1 MNENTFFAILFS
13 IIPITTLI
21 FCFLKD
27 IDENRRKK
35 TNSLLV
41 INCAIFLAPLM
52 FAYLFTRPNGNMW
65 NENGA
70 GAVLWFYLLL
80 LPACF
85 VAQLILVILKIK
97 YSLKKENI

>member
-13 IIPITTLI
+13 IIPITTII
-21 FCFLKD
+21 FCFFKD
-27 IDENRRKK
+27 KNESRRKK
-35 TNSLLV
+35 TNYLLA

-70 GAVLWFYLLL
+70 GAILWIYLLL

-85 VAQLILVILKIK
+85 IAQLILVVLKII
-97 YSLKKENI
+97 YLLKKENI